1 MLLANEKQREI
12 GIKHLSRIKEMF
24 PFRKNA
30 AQEAFDESPPHM
42 RKTICFHAGL
52 KSRHVEMKFSE
63 LTYAERKQVV
73 AALNSLI
80 DLLDSLPK
88 FISDDD
94 CALNIKH

>member
-1 MLLANEKQREI
+1 MLLANEKQIEI
-12 GIKHLSRIKEMF
+12 GRKHISRIKEMLGV
-24 PFRKNA
+24 RKNA

-63 LTYAERKQVV
+63 LNYTERKQVV

-80 DLLDSLPK
+80 DLTDSLPK
-88 FISDDD
+88 FISEDD
-94 CALNIKH
+94 CALNTSH

>member
-30 AQEAFDESPPHM
+30 AQEAFDESPQHM

-52 KSRHVEMKFSE
+52 KARHVEMKFSE
-63 LTYAERKQVV
+63 LSYAERSQVV

-80 DLLDSLPK
+80 GLTDSLPK
-88 FISDDD
+88 FISNDDS
-94 CALNIKH
+94 ALNTNH

>member
-80 DLLDSLPK
+80 GLQDSLPK